1 MEQVDNNQIEFQFPS
16 KDFKGSSSSPAK
28 PQMPQDK
35 FKPADLTSSHPSD
48 GLRKSGAHLKEPFM
62 KLTRPLVIL
71 DLETTG
77 TWIEKDRI
85 IEVGMI
91 RCEPDGSRETFIR
104 RVNPGMPIPP
114 VVTEVT
120 GIHDADVKDAPYFSV
135 IAQEVLRFLDG
146 ADIGGFNVER
156 FDLPLLAREFK
167 DAGLKFE
174 WQNRA
179 IYDAQKIYHLH
190 EKRDL
195 TAAYGFYCNKE
206 LVDAHSALADSE
218 ATLEVLSS
226 QVTRYG
232 KGSEGI
238 ESLRDFNYRQHSE
251 FFDAGRKFR
260 WWNGDLYMM
269 FGKYARRESLKDVAQ
284 KDRKYLEWILTQDFS
299 DEVKDLIEG
308 ALEGHFPEPP
318 ASLTVI
324 PSEE

>member
-1 MEQVDNNQIEFQFPS
+1 MEQDINQFEFEFFNRQER
-16 KDFKGSSSSPAK
+16 A
-28 PQMPQDK
+28 
-35 FKPADLTSSHPSD
+35 
-48 GLRKSGAHLKEPFM
+48 M

-91 RCEPDGSRETFIR
+91 RCLPDGGRDRFLR

-114 VVTEVT
+114 AVTEVT
-120 GIHDADVKDAPYFSV
+120 GIKDEDVKDALYFRQ
-135 IAQEVLRFLDG
+135 IAEDVLKFLEG
-146 ADIGGFNVER
+146 ADFGGFNIER

-167 DAGLKFE
+167 DAGLKFT
-174 WQNRA
+174 WQDRV

-190 EKRDL
+190 ERRDL
-195 TAAYGFYCNKE
+195 TAAYAFYCNKD

-218 ATLEVLSS
+218 ATLEVLAA
-226 QVTRYG
+226 QITKYG

-238 ESLRDFNYRQHSE
+238 ESLRDFNYKQHSE
-251 FFDAGRKFR
+251 FYDASRKFR
-260 WWNGDLYMM
+260 WWNGELYMM
-269 FGKYARRESLKDVAQ
+269 FGKYARREGLKEVAQ

-308 ALEGHFPEPP
+308 ALEGHFPESPTSISP
-318 ASLTVI
+318 T
-324 PSEE
+324 PTEE